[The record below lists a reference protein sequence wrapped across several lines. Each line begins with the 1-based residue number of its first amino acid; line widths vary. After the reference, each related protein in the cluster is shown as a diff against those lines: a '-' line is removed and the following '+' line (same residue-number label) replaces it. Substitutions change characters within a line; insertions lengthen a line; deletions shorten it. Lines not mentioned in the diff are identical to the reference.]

1 MSKEASHI
9 AIFIGLL
16 VLNTILATFIFSF
29 FYTVDDILGISP
41 SGYLMN
47 GVISQL
53 VVFVLTFALYL
64 KITST
69 SFTELI
75 WVKKIDKRWVLWS
88 IIIVAL
94 SYFVLAI
101 ASYINGLIELVYP
114 NHELII
120 HNHDINALQVRVLK
134 AFGGLKMAYTIIVI
148 GIVPAIAEELV
159 FRGFLFRKLFDL
171 SGNSNL
177 AIAISALIFALV
189 HFQILN
195 VLPIFIMGY
204 ILGYVYFNTRNI
216 IYPML
221 IHFLYNTTQVIL
233 TYYL

>member
-1 MSKEASHI
+1 
-9 AIFIGLL
+9 
-16 VLNTILATFIFSF
+16 
-29 FYTVDDILGISP
+29 
-41 SGYLMN
+41 
-47 GVISQL
+47 
-53 VVFVLTFALYL
+53 
-64 KITST
+64 
-69 SFTELI
+69 
-75 WVKKIDKRWVLWS
+75 
-88 IIIVAL
+88 
-94 SYFVLAI
+94 
-101 ASYINGLIELVYP
+101 
-114 NHELII
+114 
-120 HNHDINALQVRVLK
+120 
-134 AFGGLKMAYTIIVI
+134 MAYTIIVI

>member
-120 HNHDINALQVRVLK
+120 HNHDINALQVRVFKSLWR
-134 AFGGLKMAYTIIVI
+134 A
-148 GIVPAIAEELV
+148 
-159 FRGFLFRKLFDL
+159 
-171 SGNSNL
+171 
-177 AIAISALIFALV
+177 
-189 HFQILN
+189 
-195 VLPIFIMGY
+195 
-204 ILGYVYFNTRNI
+204 
-216 IYPML
+216 
-221 IHFLYNTTQVIL
+221 
-233 TYYL
+233 